1 MEGKRYRR
9 AIATFLL
16 IACLLCRPVL
26 ADWSQIRL
34 VPAGETIGIHVDA
47 RGLLVVGIAEVETA
61 DGKSSPAWDAGI
73 RIGDILMAV
82 GSRKVNTI
90 QELRESL
97 AENTGEVTVR
107 LIRSGREMQL
117 SVMPV
122 FTPDGEREL
131 GLWLR
136 SGVSGLGTMTY
147 YDPENRQFGALGH
160 GVSDADTG
168 ILIPLMSGKIGMAN
182 VDRIE
187 RGEKGKPGEAKGKLG
202 FDTPIGRVDRNT
214 EFGIFGVIT
223 EGVIAGSGS
232 TMEICPLQQ
241 LRCGPAQ
248 ILSDISGIMTAY
260 SVEISRIYPEDEGGR
275 DLLITITDPALL
287 ELTGGIVQGMSGSP
301 ILQDDRIAGA
311 VTHVLVNDPTR
322 GYGIGIERMLEAAA

>member
-9 AIATFLL
+9 GIAAFLL
-16 IACLLCRPVL
+16 IACLLCRPVF
-26 ADWSQIRL
+26 ADWSQTRL

-47 RGLLVVGIAEVETA
+47 SGLLVVGIAEVETA
-61 DGKSSPAWDAGI
+61 NGRSSPAWEAGI
-73 RIGDILMAV
+73 RVGDILMAV

-97 AENTGEVTVR
+97 AENADEVSLR
-107 LIRSGREMQL
+107 LFRRGREMQL
-117 SVMPV
+117 SVKPV
-122 FTPDGEREL
+122 FTPEGEVEL

-147 YDPENRQFGALGH
+147 YDPENLQFGALGH

-168 ILIPLMSGKIGMAN
+168 ILIPLMSGKIGLAN
-182 VDRIE
+182 VDKIE

-202 FDTPIGRVDRNT
+202 IDAPVGTVERNT
-214 EFGIFGVIT
+214 ESGIFGVIT
-223 EGVIAGSGS
+223 EGAITGGRSA
-232 TMEICPLQQ
+232 MEICPLQQ
-241 LRCGPAQ
+241 LHCGPAQ
-248 ILSDISGIMTAY
+248 ILSDISGIMTTY
-260 SVEISRIYPEDEGGR
+260 SVEISRIYPEDDGGR
-275 DLLITITDPALL
+275 DLLITVTDPALL